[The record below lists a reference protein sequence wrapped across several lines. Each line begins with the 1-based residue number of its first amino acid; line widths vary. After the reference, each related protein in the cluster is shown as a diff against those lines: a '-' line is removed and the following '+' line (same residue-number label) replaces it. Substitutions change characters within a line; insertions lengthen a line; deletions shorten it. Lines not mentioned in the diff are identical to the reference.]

1 MKSLIWICC
10 SIWSLAF
17 SNVSLGQQIS
27 GIVLSGEEQA
37 PLPGA
42 NVLLVKTTIGTSTDV
57 EGKFTLKGVPAG
69 RFTLMVSYVGYENL
83 TVEIPIE
90 GVSAYRLVLKPDPN
104 FLEEVTVR
112 ERRPKKQQWLHHL
125 ALFTKYFVGEGEFAA
140 ACTITNPEVLHFDKS
155 GNKLSA
161 HATEPVVIENK
172 ALGYVIHYYLEYF
185 DFDMAHYRINY
196 DGYPAFKEMAPENED
211 QKTAWLQARE
221 EAYKGSMMHFMRAFY
236 SKRLV
241 EEGFVLRSIEEEV
254 NLKQEVRQVAAVG
267 DTTVTYPQVFNKKH
281 AEFYTQ
287 RYSSIMDTVNSTPE
301 LPLLSFDKILEVRY
315 VGKKESYK
323 YQRARRASSQI
334 GYDRPL
340 TSFLT
345 LLKPSVS
352 VQSDGQFFSSKD
364 IYCQGYWTW
373 ELMANALPL
382 DYYPDSP
389 TAIIDY

>member
-1 MKSLIWICC
+1 MCIRDR
-10 SIWSLAF
+10 
-17 SNVSLGQQIS
+17 IS
-27 GIVLSGEEQA
+27 GVVLSGEEQA

-42 NVLLVKTTIGTSTDV
+42 NVLLVNTTIGTSTDV
-57 EGKFTLKGVPAG
+57 EGKFTLRGVPAG
-69 RFTLMVSYVGYENL
+69 RFMLMVSYVGYENL
-83 TVEIPIE
+83 AVEIPVD
-90 GVSAYRLVLKPDPN
+90 GVNSYRLVLKPDPN
-104 FLEEVTVR
+104 FLDEVTVQ
-112 ERRPKKQQWLHHL
+112 ERRRKKQQWLHHL

-161 HATEPVVIENK
+161 YATEPVIIENK

-211 QKTAWLQARE
+211 QKTAWLQARQ

-236 SKRLV
+236 NKKLV
-241 EEGFVLRSIEEEV
+241 EEGFVLRAIEEEV

-301 LPLLSFDKILEVRY
+301 LPLLSFDKILEVRF
-315 VGKKESYK
+315 VGKKESYQ

-352 VQSDGQFFSSKD
+352 VQSDGQFFPSKD

-382 DYYPDSP
+382 DYYPGGP
-389 TAIIDY
+389 TSIVDY